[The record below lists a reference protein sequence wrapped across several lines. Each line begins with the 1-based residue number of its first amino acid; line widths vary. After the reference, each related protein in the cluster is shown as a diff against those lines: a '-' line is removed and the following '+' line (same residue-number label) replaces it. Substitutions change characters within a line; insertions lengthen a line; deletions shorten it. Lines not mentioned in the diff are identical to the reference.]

1 MQKRNLILLPFLF
14 VLISCISTGPRF
26 QALEKPQS
34 EQTKVYIYRQSNMF
48 QQGSFVGVRLDGN
61 LVATLKNGTYCALD
75 LDDKAHEVE
84 FSIDG
89 NPICITCKGK
99 GPTILKT
106 NIASHPIG
114 STVFYK
120 LRLYAPSSE
129 FISSS
134 TPIFLYS
141 VAANLESI
149 QESQAVQDL
158 QDAYLAVEP

>member
-1 MQKRNLILLPFLF
+1 
-14 VLISCISTGPRF
+14 
-26 QALEKPQS
+26 
-34 EQTKVYIYRQSNMF
+34 
-48 QQGSFVGVRLDGN
+48 
-61 LVATLKNGTYCALD
+61 
-75 LDDKAHEVE
+75 
-84 FSIDG
+84 
-89 NPICITCKGK
+89 
-99 GPTILKT
+99 
-106 NIASHPIG
+106 
-114 STVFYK
+114 VFYK